1 MKILTRKQQ
10 DSIIK
15 DIAYLAAMAYPEAK
29 NRDGKDLLN
38 RLAKDISINIGGQ
51 DAFLDLQVDF
61 LKHLKRFGYED

>member
-15 DIAYLAAMAYPEAK
+15 DLAYLAAMAYPEAK

-38 RLAKDISINIGGQ
+38 KLANDISVKVAGKEGW
-51 DAFLDLQVDF
+51 LDVQIEF
-61 LKHLKRFGYED
+61 LKQ